1 MGADASVLFDRNQQE
16 SKRDSGQDFVHMG
29 RFWSLHNQSTPHQNA
44 LASTDANAT
53 ETGHRQSRPSWT
65 LLRRGHHLGPPRP
78 LYPWAGPCE
87 NRHVSSEM
95 NPGPYSDQHPDEY
108 SPQNSAYSASSG
120 SSPSSASS
128 GDGASSA
135 NEDVAS
141 LSYERAREELVAV
154 VQRLEAGSVPLEDSL
169 ALWERGE
176 ALAQRC
182 QTWRDDARA
191 RLAAVAQDESAD

>member
-1 MGADASVLFDRNQQE
+1 
-16 SKRDSGQDFVHMG
+16 MG

-65 LLRRGHHLGPPRP
+65 LLRRGHHLGPSRP
-78 LYPWAGPCE
+78 LCPWAGPCE

-182 QTWRDDARA
+182 QAWLDDARA